1 MAVTVFRGD
10 KVVLMKS
17 FDKMQNIGNMY
28 EVADF
33 TNTNIVLRDCATK
46 VAACAV
52 SITDFSNYSDKAENV
67 IGKWTHWHPIIDGL
81 GDVVCF
87 YRTNFKKIEVRI
99 FTSDKFY
106 ITAKATCC
114 KNDNFNM
121 GFGIHLA
128 YLRAI
133 KKQCEIEKN
142 KYENKIVEPNE
153 EYESKIAELNEE
165 IGNVTNNIEKMCRE

>member
-1 MAVTVFRGD
+1 MAITVFRGD
-10 KVVLMKS
+10 KVVLTKP
-17 FDKMQNIGNMY
+17 FGKMQNTGNMY

-33 TNTNIVLRDCATK
+33 TSTNIILRDYSTK

-52 SITDFSNYSDKAENV
+52 SVDDFSNYFDKVENV
-67 IGKWTHWHPIIDGL
+67 IGKWTNWHPIIDGL
-81 GDVVCF
+81 GNVVCF

-106 ITAKATCC
+106 VTAKATCC
-114 KNDNFNM
+114 RNDNFNM

-142 KYENKIVEPNE
+142 KYKSKVELNEEDKNKIV
-153 EYESKIAELNEE
+153 ELNEE
-165 IGNVTNNIEKMCRE
+165 IGNVKNNIEKMCRE

>member
-1 MAVTVFRGD
+1 MAITVFRGD
-10 KVVLMKS
+10 KVVLTKS
-17 FDKMQNIGNMY
+17 FGKMQNIGNMY

-33 TNTNIVLRDCATK
+33 TSTNIVLRDCETK

-52 SITDFSNYSDKAENV
+52 SVTDFSNYFDKAENA
-67 IGKWTHWHPIIDGL
+67 IGKWTHWHPVIDGL

-106 ITAKATCC
+106 VTAKATCY
-114 KNDNFNM
+114 KGDDFNM
-121 GFGIHLA
+121 GLGIHLA
-128 YLRAI
+128 YLRAV

-142 KYENKIVEPNE
+142 KCED
-153 EYESKIAELNEE
+153 ESKIAELNKT
-165 IGNVTNNIEKMCRE
+165 IGDIKNNIEKMCRE